1 MSVERNYRPHPSPL
15 HERPGRNEPIPRTT
29 VAKTKLCDNKGNHV
43 ATRIDTDTIVDRRD
57 GKQYQVTPLRTSQ
70 VPRQPRV
77 LTVEQAKQLV
87 NAALTQDVP
96 QPPSVLSE
104 VVKIQQ
110 ARGQR

>member
-1 MSVERNYRPHPSPL
+1 MSGLEGMNPYQGRLLQRLNCAITKATTSRPEL
-15 HERPGRNEPIPRTT
+15 IRIP
-29 VAKTKLCDNKGNHV
+29 
-43 ATRIDTDTIVDRRD
+43 IVDRRD